1 MLSSLS
7 DKFVIFNVPDGEKSL
22 PFEENK
28 IKKGIEMIIIRE
40 MVLSKK
46 DP

>member
-7 DKFVIFNVPDGEKSL
+7 DKFVIFNVPDEDVSF
-22 PFEENK
+22 PFDENK
-28 IKKGIEMIIIRE
+28 IRKGIEIIIIRE
-40 MVLSKK
+40 IVLSRK